1 MKKWMITAL
10 LGLSVSAAFAQIR
23 DADRIVAVVDN
34 DIITLT
40 ELNTRVT
47 ETKAQAAQAG
57 ASAKLPDNDALK
69 AQVLEQMINKRI
81 LIQYAQNTGI
91 RVSDAEIDQAIA
103 NLAQQS
109 KVSTEVFYKT
119 LEKKGV
125 SRSRLR
131 QGIAD
136 EQIIERVRQREIN
149 SRVSVTDSEV
159 AQELSSS
166 QHTAQSRQ
174 FQFAAILIQTPQTN
188 DASAIEPF
196 AKKANDAHN
205 ALLQGKSFT
214 SVAKQFS
221 DLPNKNTG
229 GNMGFKSVAQLP
241 PDLVTVLSNLQKN
254 GFSDVIRTPEGF
266 YIFQLLNQ
274 KDASK
279 NNQTVKQYH
288 TEHILVK
295 VNDLTSEDAALTKI
309 KNVQKKLQQ
318 GENFNALAKQYS
330 EDGSASNGGDLGWV
344 NLGDTVPEFE
354 QAMVGLNKDQIS
366 DPIRTSFGWH
376 LIRVVDTRE
385 ENIGDAQEKMAIKQ
399 RIGAQK
405 AEHIYVEW
413 INQLRAS
420 AHVVNRLNEN

>member
-10 LGLSVSAAFAQIR
+10 LGLSFQAAFAQIV

-34 DIITLT
+34 DIITLS
-40 ELNTRVT
+40 ELNLRVK
-47 ETKAQAAQAG
+47 ETKAQAG
-57 ASAKLPDNDALK
+57 AKANLPSDDVLQS
-69 AQVLEQMINKRI
+69 QVLEQMINERV

-103 NLAQQS
+103 NLAKQS
-109 KVSTEVFYKT
+109 KVSVEEFYKT
-119 LEKKGV
+119 LQSKGV
-125 SRSRLR
+125 SRNRLR

-159 AQELSSS
+159 AQELRSS
-166 QHTAQSRQ
+166 QHTVQNRQ
-174 FQFAAILIQTPQTN
+174 LRFAAILIQTPQSN
-188 DASAIEPF
+188 DVATIEPF
-196 AKKANDAHN
+196 AKKAEAALN
-205 ALLQGKSFT
+205 ALRQGKSFA
-214 SVAKQFS
+214 SVAKQYS

-229 GNMGFKSVAQLP
+229 GDMGFKAVGQLP
-241 PDLVTVLSNLQKN
+241 PDLVNVLSSLQKN
-254 GFSDVIRTPEGF
+254 GISDIIRTPEGF
-266 YIFQLLNQ
+266 YIFQLLDE
-274 KDASK
+274 KDSAKGGS
-279 NNQTVKQYH
+279 QTVTQYH

-309 KNVQKKLQQ
+309 KDIQKKLQQ

-354 QAMVGLNKDQIS
+354 QAMTTLQKNTVS
-366 DPIRTSFGWH
+366 APIRTPFGWH
-376 LIRVVDTRE
+376 LVRVVDTRE
-385 ENIGDAQEKMAIKQ
+385 ENVGDAQEKMAIKQ
-399 RIGAQK
+399 KIGAQK

-413 INQLRAS
+413 ISQLRAS
-420 AHVVNRLNEN
+420 AHVVNRLHEN